1 MLSNSCCNGFDRF
14 LYRVAED
21 ELLQVVIIS
30 LLENM
35 LSKVQLIAAIAYQQV
50 RLQRIISG
58 SFRDIVSKGM
68 KIFTFITGNKKFAM
82 LRCLHVGGM
91 LIFL

>member
-1 MLSNSCCNGFDRF
+1 MLSNSCCNGFD
-14 LYRVAED
+14 LSLHRVAED

-58 SFRDIVSKGM
+58 SIRDIVSKGM
-68 KIFTFITGNKKFAM
+68 KIFTFITGNKN
-82 LRCLHVGGM
+82 LQ
-91 LIFL
+91 

>member
-50 RLQRIISG
+50 R
-58 SFRDIVSKGM
+58 
-68 KIFTFITGNKKFAM
+68 FTQNTGTCK
-82 LRCLHVGGM
+82 
-91 LIFL
+91 